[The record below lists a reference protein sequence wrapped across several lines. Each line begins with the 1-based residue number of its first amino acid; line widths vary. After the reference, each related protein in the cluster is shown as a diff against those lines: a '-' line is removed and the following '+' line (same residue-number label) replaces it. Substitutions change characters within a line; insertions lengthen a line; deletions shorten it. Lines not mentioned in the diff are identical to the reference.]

1 MGVAHSM
8 VVAVMY
14 MRTGEHESAW
24 YCATE
29 GVQGMRMDLEEAR
42 LLYPVVYFREG
53 GAAMI
58 VGSAPEDGWLVEK
71 AKAFGIDGWPGQ
83 RVFPPMTAKAPK
95 VEFDAFCKDL
105 LLCIE
110 ENRRGGAL
118 GDDEVRSFSG
128 ASDGRRR
135 SSSAMRSDPQRD
147 GVVVQFYVQA
157 DGVWYE
163 LGNGDATSRPI
174 GTADQAAEHNKRRR
188 PVEYTNGAYV
198 RLRALRENPAFAGLV
213 ESYGDRKW
221 PGQGEFGAFP
231 GATNTKAAMEFYFS
245 MLLDCMQ
252 HVAENPS
259 SAETPRRLEEVA
271 PAPPRRVW
279 GGYADEDWQRRE
291 EEGWAAGDDLVSTA
305 ASSRPRVMPV
315 PSYRGGAPSET
326 MTRDQLL
333 AALRVLERMVER
345 MDGGV

>member
-1 MGVAHSM
+1 M

-14 MRTGEHESAW
+14 MRTGERESAW

-29 GVQGMRMDLEEAR
+29 GAEGMRMDLAEAER
-42 LLYPVVYFREG
+42 RYPMVYFQETE
-53 GAAMI
+53 AAMI

-71 AKAFGIDGWPGQ
+71 AEAFGIDRWPGQ
-83 RVFPPMTAKAPK
+83 RIFLPPTAKKPK
-95 VEFDAFCKDL
+95 VEFDVFCEDL
-105 LLCIE
+105 LRCIE
-110 ENRRGGAL
+110 ASRRGGA
-118 GDDEVRSFSG
+118 DDEVRSFSG
-128 ASDGRRR
+128 AGRRR

-157 DGVWYE
+157 DRVWYE

-174 GTADQAAEHNKRRR
+174 GTADQAAEHNRRRR

-198 RLRALRENPAFAGLV
+198 RLRAGRENAVFAGLV
-213 ESYGDRKW
+213 ERYGDRKW
-221 PGQGEFGAFP
+221 PGQDEFGAFP
-231 GATNTKAAMEFYFS
+231 CATNTKAAMEFYFG

-259 SAETPRRLEEVA
+259 SPRREEAA
-271 PAPPRRVW
+271 PSPRRVW
-279 GGYADEDWQRRE
+279 DLGMGED
-291 EEGWAAGDDLVSTA
+291 GWAAGDDLVSTA

-315 PSYRGGAPSET
+315 PSSAG

-333 AALRVLERMVER
+333 AALKVLERMVQR
-345 MDGGV
+345 MDGVSAV